1 MTHRRLIRTCDER
14 TYESKEI
21 EFVEWYLEFFKK
33 DKELPCLRCSFA
45 TIIRCSNISPISS
58 NLGCTLFQQ
67 YVLGVE
73 LNFRK
78 VLYPERKNNDIK

>member
-1 MTHRRLIRTCDER
+1 MHKTCDER

-45 TIIRCSNISPISS
+45 TIIRCSNISPIST
-58 NLGCTLFQQ
+58 NIGCTLFQQ
-67 YVLGVE
+67 YVLNAHAENSGKRGYE
-73 LNFRK
+73 LN
-78 VLYPERKNNDIK
+78 E